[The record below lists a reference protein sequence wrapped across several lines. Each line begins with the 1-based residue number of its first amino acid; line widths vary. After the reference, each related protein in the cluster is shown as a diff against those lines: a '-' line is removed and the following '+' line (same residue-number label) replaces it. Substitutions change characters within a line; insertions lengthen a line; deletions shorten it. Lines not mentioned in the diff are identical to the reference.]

1 MKRLL
6 GVWAAGV
13 VVATTAW
20 SQSPPLTF
28 SGNAYDFVVL
38 VAQNRQ
44 LAVAIDPDALAD
56 LAKTNVEIDRGSTQ
70 SGAELLATRLAA
82 AGFVLKPVELGA
94 GTTVTYVT
102 TPSGWAY
109 AEAMGQLKRGQVPA
123 AYATLKSVTGETPMA
138 RHCAAFV
145 KACDA
150 IAQRNQM
157 LNRLEPDIR
166 QRIEN
171 FNHSVKDLE
180 LAKMAA
186 GSSMG
191 SGSTISGFAA
201 NRHQQALAE
210 GKKAWETLDQFAK
223 GMLDANQPARDC
235 LTEARAW
242 GLQTE
247 ARFLYE
253 QLVDS
258 GLRLRRLLAL
268 MKKAGLAE
276 SEEDYEAVPDLIKE
290 LRTKYAEAT
299 AEADRRAAAAAKL
312 VTTQPETVE
321 EEFVRAYDADRAC
334 PLARVG
340 YGYTQVRRNARS
352 IQTVFSS
359 IRPVTE
365 RGDALEKEWSDR
377 EKRGLL
383 LALFDYRQQT
393 IPAAVVP
400 RTKTGSTR
408 GLVVADGKGELFPV
422 SVRVETI
429 RQSAAESVRSNFWG
443 SLLVQKIEE
452 QRLPV
457 SFGDYGAKD
466 PFMLLAAT
474 EAYKWLRSVDG
485 TFQGSTGLK
494 VEFQELFGGK
504 AGDSAGVTI
513 ATSGYSEVRRV
524 AVRQDVAMTGSI
536 RADGGVKAVG
546 AVPLKLAGA
555 VAATGIEVAVVP
567 RENEPELMTL
577 SVEQLC
583 RVAVIVADDMATYLK
598 YACEPPEEKDNG
610 KNATAQRE
618 AWQALKRLRQ
628 GQVRLLLGDWK
639 GAVEPLAAVAG
650 HREVYN
656 ARRLLD
662 LIQARLMTEGNI
674 AAAADVKK
682 QIQAAQRS
690 AVLLA
695 GANQY
700 EVPIKR
706 DQVAFRDVPEPEPPV
721 QPKVTPQPPE
731 PAVQPEPAGPLA
743 PLLTGIGKQIAW
755 DALPFPKNSD
765 WPGPKGKRAQLDHGE
780 LILRGQPVRTRQ
792 VFTAPTSLQYEQVL
806 NAPLANDGCLSVT
819 FMPEDAPGDM
829 NPPANTVTVQI
840 GYQKPDGSG
849 AHVTVYQGRRSER
862 LSRQP
867 FVYKAAKVY
876 TVRIDA
882 QRDSI
887 RVSIDGTPYSTSKFE
902 LPAKFYI
909 LVSPWQPDNTWHVR
923 NILIR

>member
-6 GVWAAGV
+6 GMWAAGV
-13 VVATTAW
+13 VAATTAW

-82 AGFVLKPVELGA
+82 AGFVLKPVELGTS
-94 GTTVTYVT
+94 TTVTYVT

-171 FNHSVKDLE
+171 FNRSVKDLE

-235 LTEARAW
+235 LAEARAW

-312 VTTQPETVE
+312 VATQTETAE

-340 YGYTQVRRNARS
+340 YGYAQVRRNARS

-365 RGDALEKEWSDR
+365 RGDALEKEWSER

-393 IPAAVVP
+393 VPAAVVP
-400 RTKTGSTR
+400 RTKTGSVR

-422 SVRVETI
+422 SVRIETI

-567 RENEPELMTL
+567 RENEPDLMTL

-583 RVAVIVADDMATYLK
+583 RVAVIVADDMAMYLK

-706 DQVAFRDVPEPEPPV
+706 DKVVFTDVPGTEPIPVKPQVPAAVASTPSTPEAPP
-721 QPKVTPQPPE
+721 P
-731 PAVQPEPAGPLA
+731 
-743 PLLTGIGKQIAW
+743 PLLTGIVKPITW
-755 DALPFPKNSD
+755 DVLPFPKDSN
-765 WPGPKGKRAQLDHGE
+765 WPGPKGKRAE
-780 LILRGQPVRTRQ
+780 LERGDIVLRGQPVRTRQ
-792 VFTAPTSLQYEQVL
+792 VFTVPTICQYEQVL
-806 NAPLANDGCLSVT
+806 TGQKASDGCLWFSIV
-819 FMPEDAPGDM
+819 PEEAPADM
-829 NPPANTVTVQI
+829 DPPATAVTVAL

-849 AHVTVYQGRRSER
+849 GHVSINHDKRSDR
-862 LSRQP
+862 LSRQA
-867 FVYKAAKVY
+867 FSFKEDRVYI
-876 TVRIDA
+876 VRIDVLA
-882 QRDSI
+882 NSV
-887 RVSIDGTPYSTSKFE
+887 RVTVDGSVYESNNLA
-902 LPAKFYI
+902 LPGRFYI
-909 LVSPWQPDNTWHVR
+909 RMCGWQPGNTWRVR
-923 NILIR
+923 NITIR